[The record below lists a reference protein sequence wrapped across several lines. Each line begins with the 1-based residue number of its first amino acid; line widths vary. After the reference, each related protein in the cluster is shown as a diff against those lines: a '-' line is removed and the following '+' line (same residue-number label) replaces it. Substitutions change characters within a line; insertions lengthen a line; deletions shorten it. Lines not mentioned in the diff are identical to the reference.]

1 LARCLRSIRRPIF
14 KNSSKSIYLN
24 NMIVKYKY
32 KSNTNIIA
40 EMKIARRNEKAPGK
54 RRLFLIIDS

>member
-1 LARCLRSIRRPIF
+1 
-14 KNSSKSIYLN
+14 
-24 NMIVKYKY
+24 MIVKYRY

-54 RRLFLIIDS
+54 RGLLLISDS